1 MMNDLTVVF
10 RSASDIEARVVRGL
24 LESHGIE
31 SLVSQGSPRSI
42 FPVQVDGIAEIRIS
56 VRPEDAD
63 EARRLIDSH
72 RIDPTDGRV
81 IPLRNEFAA
90 LEQRIGYTFRDPG
103 LLEHALT
110 HTSRANED
118 VSGGVIDNESLEF
131 LGDAVLGFA
140 IADVLFRRFPDRDEG
155 WKSKMKAAL
164 VSTASLARLAEG
176 LDLGQHLLLGRGE
189 EKTGGRRKQALLA
202 DGYEALIAAIY
213 LDGGVEH
220 GHGVHRAP
228 VRGAHRRGAHAG
240 GRRSTI
246 TSRRCRSACSRPAI
260 RRRSMRSSA
269 RPGPIITRC
278 FRSRCAWAESRWPRR
293 RAKQEGSG
301 AGSRAA
307 GAGAEDLESTDLKIP
322 DFRSID
328 FDDAPRLAVV
338 VGELAFAAAGHHHR
352 RLRQRQPR
360 ERVRLHF
367 ARDVFV
373 DGHDG
378 LQ

>member
-1 MMNDLTVVF
+1 MNELTVVF

-42 FPVQVDGIAEIRIS
+42 FPVQVDSMGDITIS
-56 VRPEDAD
+56 VRLEDAD
-63 EARRLIDSH
+63 EAKRLIDSH
-72 RIDPTDGRV
+72 RIDTTDGRV

-90 LEQRIGYTFRDPG
+90 LERTLGYTFRDPG

-118 VSGGVIDNESLEF
+118 ASGGVIDNESLEF

-176 LDLGQHLLLGRGE
+176 LVLGQHLLLGRGE

-213 LDGGVEH
+213 LDGGVEQ
-220 GHGVHRAP
+220 VIAFLARQFESLIADARAP
-228 VRGAHRRGAHAG
+228 EAAFHDYKSALQERVQSAGDPPPEYAVIGEAGPDHHKQFQVEVRVG
-240 GRRSTI
+240 GKPMAEGVGRSKKE
-246 TSRRCRSACSRPAI
+246 AEQEA
-260 RRRSMRSSA
+260 A
-269 RPGPIITRC
+269 RV
-278 FRSRCAWAESRWPRR
+278 AL
-293 RAKQEGSG
+293 QN
-301 AGSRAA
+301 
-307 GAGAEDLESTDLKIP
+307 LESKN
-322 DFRSID
+322 
-328 FDDAPRLAVV
+328 
-338 VGELAFAAAGHHHR
+338 
-352 RLRQRQPR
+352 
-360 ERVRLHF
+360 
-367 ARDVFV
+367 
-373 DGHDG
+373 
-378 LQ
+378 